1 LLHSLPWNDWRVIGT
16 RWRRFASSS
25 MGLTNALFHA
35 SEQQR
40 DCRNKGHARKAKQ
53 LCSTPLVCKTHE
65 RVELLLAQ
73 AARWAPR
80 GAKNRAGI
88 AASAGASIE
97 FTAMTRCPK
106 RRFRRWSVVLIAA
119 FLVAGCS
126 SGKDFDLAQAQVAH
140 FRELMAAQ
148 KFDQIYSEASDELK
162 KTTTDQAM
170 ARLLGAVDRKLG
182 GVKSAKQNAWN
193 VNYAP
198 SATSVTIKFK
208 TQFERGAGEETF
220 VYRIAGGKALLAGYH
235 INSNELITN

>member
-1 LLHSLPWNDWRVIGT
+1 
-16 RWRRFASSS
+16 
-25 MGLTNALFHA
+25 
-35 SEQQR
+35 
-40 DCRNKGHARKAKQ
+40 
-53 LCSTPLVCKTHE
+53 
-65 RVELLLAQ
+65 
-73 AARWAPR
+73 
-80 GAKNRAGI
+80 
-88 AASAGASIE
+88 
-97 FTAMTRCPK
+97 MTRCPTK
-106 RRFRRWSVVLIAA
+106 RFRRWSVALIAA
-119 FLVAGCS
+119 FLVAACS

-162 KTTTDQAM
+162 KTTTDQAI